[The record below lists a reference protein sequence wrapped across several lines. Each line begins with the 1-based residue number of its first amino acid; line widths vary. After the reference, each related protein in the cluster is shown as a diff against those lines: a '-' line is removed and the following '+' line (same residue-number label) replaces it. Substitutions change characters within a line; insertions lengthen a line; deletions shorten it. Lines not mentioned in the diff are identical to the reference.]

1 MSNKL
6 RGSVFQNFKDG
17 LRVNEETGTLVA
29 RAQSRDIDA
38 FEELVRTYQN
48 RIYGLCRQ
56 LTGNGHEAE
65 DLAQEAFIRAYRAIG
80 SFRSEADFGTW
91 LHRITVNVW
100 LNSRRKKS
108 SEQIIVS
115 LDETYRED
123 DGGGLRHDV
132 PDSSDDPQLALE
144 SRELQNLVREAL
156 QALSEEHRAVLVLR
170 EMEGYSYDEV
180 AVMLG
185 CTLGTVK
192 SRLNRARLAMK
203 NKITEMSQNRN
214 LE

>member
-1 MSNKL
+1 MN
-6 RGSVFQNFKDG
+6 D
-17 LRVNEETGTLVA
+17 ETGGLIA
-29 RAQSRDIDA
+29 RAQAHDVIA

-48 RIYGLCRQ
+48 RVYGLCRQ
-56 LTGNGHEAE
+56 LTGNGHDAE

-80 SFRSEADFGTW
+80 NFRHEADFGTW

-108 SEQIIVS
+108 NEQVVIS

-123 DGGGLRHDV
+123 DGGGSRHDV
-132 PDSSDDPQLALE
+132 PDSSADPQLALE
-144 SRELQNLVREAL
+144 TGELRELVRQAL
-156 QALSEEHRAVLVLR
+156 LALSEEHRAVLVLR
-170 EMEGYSYDEV
+170 EMEGYSYEEV
-180 AVMLG
+180 AAMLG

-203 NKITEMSQNRN
+203 RMVIEMSR
-214 LE
+214 ERE